1 MNTMDNAITDHDSKQ
16 PTECEVYISTGV
28 APEDVES
35 LLDMTAACAMFN
47 NDELSTAEGMVWDC
61 AYQGDSD
68 ACRFIQARINTPDG
82 HTLAGFLC
90 YGSIPQWPDSFELIG
105 ISVTPRLQRQGIG
118 SAMLA
123 EMERQVAARGGMR
136 ILIETESGRTF
147 EAARTF
153 YEATGYD
160 REDRFLRQFIPKEG
174 GVVYR
179 KDFESDAQ
187 ERQAQ

>member
-1 MNTMDNAITDHDSKQ
+1 MDNAITDQDSRQ
-16 PTECEVYISTGV
+16 TTECEVRISTGV

-35 LLDMTAACAMFN
+35 LLDMAAACGMFN

-68 ACRFIQARINTPDG
+68 ACRFIQARTNETDG
-82 HTLAGFLC
+82 DTLAGFLC
-90 YGSIPQWPDSFELIG
+90 YGAIAQWPDSFELIG

-123 EMERQVAARGGMR
+123 EMERQAAARGAKR
-136 ILIETESGRTF
+136 ILVETEGGRTF

-153 YEATGYD
+153 YEANGYD

-187 ERQAQ
+187 ERQPQ